1 MEIRAATAGD
11 FDAMWAIFKAAIAME
26 DSLPFAGT
34 FEAGTFRSHWFGV
47 QAAFV
52 AYVVD
57 ARAQGQGVDRALVEH
72 NLERARAE
80 GFLATQSNYVVS
92 INGPAVA
99 LYRKLGFDL
108 VGTLLRDVTEGVPPW
123 GAGVG

>member
-1 MEIRAATAGD
+1 MEIRAATDGD

-52 AYVVD
+52 AYVVG

-72 NLERARAE
+72 NLERARVE